1 MVRCFS
7 AMVRYFSAMVRCLAL
22 NDNDTSYL
30 TARQSF
36 FCQHV
41 VQSVP
46 MVFSKHHADDKDNSI
61 STHCRTYLL
70 RIIMTGYLYRLYR
83 HDLYKILAN

>member
-1 MVRCFS
+1 MVSLFW
-7 AMVRYFSAMVRCLAL
+7 RYGALFSAMVRCLAL
-22 NDNDTSYL
+22 NGNDTSYL
-30 TARQSF
+30 TAGQSF

-61 STHCRTYLL
+61 STRGRTYLL
-70 RIIMTGYLYRLYR
+70 RIIMTGYLYR